1 MHVAVR
7 FLHSYAFIVI
17 CTHTHTH
24 THAHPVLCTFTVAVN
39 QCDPPAEIVNGNI
52 TFQDSDPANIL
63 PGDMIEY
70 ACSEGTELEGPQYRF
85 CQRTGNWS
93 DTEPQCIG
101 TCISTKF
108 NYIVASTH

>member
-1 MHVAVR
+1 MHSLSSAN
-7 FLHSYAFIVI
+7 
-17 CTHTHTH
+17 THTCCIPYIMHI
-24 THAHPVLCTFTVAVN
+24 TVAVN

-70 ACSEGTELEGPQYRF
+70 TCSKGTELEGPQYRF

-101 TCISTKF
+101 MSIRQ
-108 NYIVASTH
+108 IM